1 MRSNPTSP
9 SLGRSA
15 AFSALVTISAIMA
28 LEAGSPLLTASDWPH
43 FRGPTSSGASADA
56 TIPKE
61 PKITWS
67 ASLPGRG
74 LSSPIVIGEKVF
86 VTASVGPE
94 QQQLQVLCFNAKTG
108 APLWTRQLQAT
119 GRTMTYAKTSVA
131 ANTPCSDGK
140 HIYALWSSN
149 DLAAFDLD
157 GNLAW
162 LRGLTAD
169 YSNASNSLGMA
180 SSPVVVGKTVVVVI
194 ENDSESYSLGI
205 DAATGKNL
213 WKLERPKA
221 ANWSS
226 PVPLPA
232 KSGAPNAV
240 LLQSKKGLLA
250 VNAATGEKL
259 WQHESDA
266 STMSSSIAAG
276 EMVYATVAGIT
287 ALSAPEGAREP
298 QMVWNSRQINPST
311 ISPLLLN
318 QKIFSVNGAGI
329 LTMAESTSGD
339 VKWKLRLTGPFSG
352 SPVGAGDRIALVNE
366 KALVQIV
373 DSTAPEGA
381 LIGQL
386 QLPLQEAT
394 KELTLCTPALSGNR
408 IFVRTDSTL
417 WCLGE

>member
-1 MRSNPTSP
+1 MRCSFFLTSTAP
-9 SLGRSA
+9 STLLSL
-15 AFSALVTISAIMA
+15 AFAISS
-28 LEAGSPLLTASDWPH
+28 LPLLHALSPALHASDWPH
-43 FRGPTSSGASADA
+43 FRGPASSGASTDA
-56 TIPKE
+56 TIPKD
-61 PKITWS
+61 PKVAWS

-86 VTASVGPE
+86 VTASAGPD

-108 APLWTRQLQAT
+108 EPLWKRQMQAT
-119 GRTMTYAKTSVA
+119 GRTMSHAKTSVA
-131 ANTPCSDGK
+131 ANTPCSNGK
-140 HIYALWSSN
+140 HVFALWSSN
-149 DLAAFDLD
+149 DLVAFDLD
-157 GNLAW
+157 GNLLW

-180 SSPVVVGKTVVVVI
+180 SSPVVVGNTVVVVI

-232 KSGAPNAV
+232 KTGAPLAV
-240 LLQSKKGLLA
+240 LLQSKKGLIAINA
-250 VNAATGEKL
+250 VTGEKL
-259 WQHESDA
+259 WEHESDA
-266 STMSSSIAAG
+266 STMSSSIAVDDI
-276 EMVYATVAGIT
+276 VYAPVSGIT
-287 ALSAPEGAREP
+287 ALSSSNGAKTP
-298 QMVWNSRQINPST
+298 QTIWNSRQINPST

-318 QKIFSVNGAGI
+318 ETLFSVNGAGI
-329 LTMAESTSGD
+329 LTMAETKSGD

-352 SPVGAGDRIALVNE
+352 SPVGAGTRIAIINE
-366 KALVQIV
+366 KALLQIV

-381 LIGQL
+381 LIGQI
-386 QLPLQEAT
+386 QLPLNDST
-394 KELTLCTPALSGNR
+394 KELTLCTPALAGNR

-417 WCLGE
+417 WCLSE

>member
-1 MRSNPTSP
+1 MRSS
-9 SLGRSA
+9 
-15 AFSALVTISAIMA
+15 F
-28 LEAGSPLLTASDWPH
+28 LLTSTASSNLLSLALAISSLPLVHAFCPALRASDWPH
-43 FRGPTSSGASADA
+43 FRGPASSGASKDA
-56 TIPKE
+56 AIPTD
-61 PKITWS
+61 PKVAWS

-86 VTASVGPE
+86 VTASAGPD

-108 APLWTRQLQAT
+108 EPLWKRQLQAT

-140 HIYALWSSN
+140 HVFALWSSN

-232 KSGAPNAV
+232 KNGAPLAV
-240 LLQSKKGLLA
+240 LLQSKKGLIA
-250 VNAATGEKL
+250 VDAATGKKL
-259 WQHESDA
+259 WEHEADA
-266 STMSSSIAAG
+266 STMSSSTAVNDT
-276 EMVYATVAGIT
+276 VYAPVSGIT
-287 ALSAPEGAREP
+287 ALSTSNSAGAP
-298 QMVWNSRQINPST
+298 QILWNSRQINPST
-311 ISPLLLN
+311 ISPLLLDD
-318 QKIFSVNGAGI
+318 KLFSVNGAGI
-329 LTMAESTSGD
+329 LTMAETKSGD

-352 SPVGAGDRIALVNE
+352 SPVGAGTRIALINE
-366 KALVQIV
+366 KALLQIV

-381 LIGQL
+381 LIGQI
-386 QLPLQEAT
+386 QLPLNEST
-394 KELTLCTPALSGNR
+394 KELTLCTPALAGNR